1 MKYRVEVG
9 SFCTRMVTRT
19 IMVNANNKEEASTKA
34 IEKFIDKELKLPTY
48 CDFGSPQVDFIDV
61 IE

>member
-19 IMVNANNKEEASTKA
+19 ITVSANNEEEASTKA
-34 IEKFIDKELKLPTY
+34 IDKFIDKECKLPSY
-48 CDFGSPQVDFIDV
+48 CDFGSPQVDFVEV
-61 IE
+61 IK